1 MCCSA
6 RRGPGKGT
14 QAKELVSKYGIV
26 QLSTGDML
34 RAAVAAGTPIGL
46 KAKDIM
52 ARGALVP
59 DDVVVAIVSDRID
72 QPDAKRGFILDGF
85 PRTVPQA
92 EALDRMLDEK
102 GLRLDGVVALEVDP
116 DILVRRIASRVEE
129 MKARGEPLRPDDN
142 PEVLKQ
148 RLAAYQAQTAPLVDY
163 YRSKGA
169 LRAVDGMASIADVAA
184 AIGRALADTAFR
196 PVQARKPAAGA
207 SRAGARKPA
216 GRAQKAAPGRKSA
229 SGKAARAKKP
239 PGKVKAAKRAPKT
252 TLSRRKR
259 RGAKPAAKAASRKA
273 ARTPQKGRKARA
285 RAEVDEV
292 RKNPL
297 ITGVFRRTQYERCR
311 PRSAGVGVALS
322 LGVPFRELGTGRH
335 GRALQRRPEQ
345 E

>member
-1 MCCSA
+1 MLL
-6 RRGPGKGT
+6 GPPGAGKGT

-59 DDVVVAIVSDRID
+59 DEVVVAIVADRID

-116 DILVRRIASRVEE
+116 DILVRRIATRVEE

-148 RLAAYQAQTAPLVDY
+148 RLDGLPGPDRAAGGLLPEQ
-163 YRSKGA
+163 
-169 LRAVDGMASIADVAA
+169 
-184 AIGRALADTAFR
+184 GRAAGGRRHGLDLRRGGGHWPGAGRHGVPADAG
-196 PVQARKPAAGA
+196 PQARCRRQQA
-207 SRAGARKPA
+207 SAGARRPA

-239 PGKVKAAKRAPKT
+239 AGKVKAAKRAAKT
-252 TLSRRKR
+252 TLSRRKPAA
-259 RGAKPAAKAASRKA
+259 GARKPAAKAASRRA
-273 ARTPQKGRKARA
+273 ARTPQKSRKAGRA
-285 RAEVDEV
+285 R
-292 RKNPL
+292 RLTK
-297 ITGVFRRTQYERCR
+297 
-311 PRSAGVGVALS
+311 
-322 LGVPFRELGTGRH
+322 
-335 GRALQRRPEQ
+335 
-345 E
+345 

>member
-1 MCCSA
+1 M
-6 RRGPGKGT
+6 RIVLLGPPGAGKGT

-59 DDVVVAIVSDRID
+59 DDVVVAIVADRID

-92 EALDRMLDEK
+92 EALDRMLEDK

-129 MKARGEPLRPDDN
+129 MRARGEPLRPDDN

-148 RLAAYQAQTAPLVDY
+148 RLAAYQAQTAPLVHY
-163 YRSKGA
+163 YRGKGA
-169 LRAVDGMASIADVAA
+169 LRAVDGMASISDVAA
-184 AIGRALADTAFR
+184 AVGRALADTAFR
-196 PVQARKPAAGA
+196 PMQGRKAAVGANKPAASAGKPAAG
-207 SRAGARKPA
+207 
-216 GRAQKAAPGRKSA
+216 RKST

-239 PGKVKAAKRAPKT
+239 PGKVKAAKQASKKA
-252 TLSRRKR
+252 LSRRKPAA
-259 RGAKPAAKAASRKA
+259 GARKPATKAASRRA
-273 ARTPQKGRKARA
+273 ARTPQKSRKA
-285 RAEVDEV
+285 
-292 RKNPL
+292 
-297 ITGVFRRTQYERCR
+297 
-311 PRSAGVGVALS
+311 
-322 LGVPFRELGTGRH
+322 
-335 GRALQRRPEQ
+335 QRGQRLTK
-345 E
+345 

>member
-1 MCCSA
+1 MLL
-6 RRGPGKGT
+6 GPPGAGKGT

-59 DDVVVAIVSDRID
+59 DDVVVAIVADRID

-92 EALDRMLDEK
+92 EALDRMLEDK

-129 MKARGEPLRPDDN
+129 MRARGEPLRPDDN

-148 RLAAYQAQTAPLVDY
+148 RLAAYQAQTAPLVHY
-163 YRSKGA
+163 YRGKGA
-169 LRAVDGMASIADVAA
+169 LRAVDGMASISDVAA
-184 AIGRALADTAFR
+184 AVGRALADTAFR
-196 PVQARKPAAGA
+196 PMQGRKAAVGANKPAASAGKPAAG
-207 SRAGARKPA
+207 
-216 GRAQKAAPGRKSA
+216 RKST

-239 PGKVKAAKRAPKT
+239 PGKVKAAKQASKKA
-252 TLSRRKR
+252 LSRRKPAA
-259 RGAKPAAKAASRKA
+259 GARKPATKAASRRA
-273 ARTPQKGRKARA
+273 ARTPQKSRKA
-285 RAEVDEV
+285 
-292 RKNPL
+292 
-297 ITGVFRRTQYERCR
+297 
-311 PRSAGVGVALS
+311 
-322 LGVPFRELGTGRH
+322 
-335 GRALQRRPEQ
+335 QRGQRLTK
-345 E
+345 

>member
-1 MCCSA
+1 M
-6 RRGPGKGT
+6 RIVLLGPPGAGKGT

-59 DDVVVAIVSDRID
+59 DDVVVAIVADRID

-92 EALDRMLDEK
+92 ESLDRMLDEK
-102 GLRLDGVVALEVDP
+102 GLRLDGVVALEVDS
-116 DILVRRIASRVEE
+116 DILVRRIASRVDE
-129 MKARGEPLRPDDN
+129 MRARGEPLRPDDN

-148 RLAAYQAQTAPLVDY
+148 RLTAYQAQTAPLVDY

-169 LRAVDGMASIADVAA
+169 LRAVDGMASISDVAA

-196 PVQARKPAAGA
+196 PVRDRKPAAGA
-207 SRAGARKPA
+207 HKPA
-216 GRAQKAAPGRKSA
+216 GRAQKAATGRKSA

-239 PGKVKAAKRAPKT
+239 EGKVKAAKRAAKT
-252 TLSRRKR
+252 TLSRRKPAA
-259 RGAKPAAKAASRKA
+259 GARKPATKAASRRA
-273 ARTPQKGRKARA
+273 ARTPQKSRKAPRA
-285 RAEVDEV
+285 R
-292 RKNPL
+292 RLTK
-297 ITGVFRRTQYERCR
+297 
-311 PRSAGVGVALS
+311 
-322 LGVPFRELGTGRH
+322 
-335 GRALQRRPEQ
+335 
-345 E
+345 

>member
-1 MCCSA
+1 M
-6 RRGPGKGT
+6 RIVLLGPPGAGKGT

-34 RAAVAAGTPIGL
+34 RAAVAAGTPTGL
-46 KAKDIM
+46 KVKDIM

-72 QPDAKRGFILDGF
+72 EADAKRGFILDGF

-116 DILVRRIASRVEE
+116 DILVRRIASRAAA
-129 MKARGEPLRPDDN
+129 MKARGESLRPDDN

-169 LRAVDGMASIADVAA
+169 LRAVDGMASISDVAA
-184 AIGRALADTAFR
+184 AVGRALADTAFR
-196 PVQARKPAAGA
+196 PVQDRKPAAGRESA
-207 SRAGARKPA
+207 AGARKPA

-239 PGKVKAAKRAPKT
+239 VGKVKAAKRAPKT
-252 TLSRRKR
+252 TLSRRK
-259 RGAKPAAKAASRKA
+259 PAAKAASRRT
-273 ARTPQKGRKARA
+273 ARTPQKGRKAR
-285 RAEVDEV
+285 RA
-292 RKNPL
+292 
-297 ITGVFRRTQYERCR
+297 
-311 PRSAGVGVALS
+311 
-322 LGVPFRELGTGRH
+322 
-335 GRALQRRPEQ
+335 QRLTK
-345 E
+345 

>member
-1 MCCSA
+1 MLL
-6 RRGPGKGT
+6 GPPGAGKGT

-59 DDVVVAIVSDRID
+59 DEVVVAIVADRID

-116 DILVRRIASRVEE
+116 DILVRRIATRVEE

-169 LRAVDGMASIADVAA
+169 LRAVDGMASISDVAA

-196 PVQARKPAAGA
+196 PAQDRKPAA
-207 SRAGARKPA
+207 SRQAR
-216 GRAQKAAPGRKSA
+216 
-229 SGKAARAKKP
+229 
-239 PGKVKAAKRAPKT
+239 
-252 TLSRRKR
+252 
-259 RGAKPAAKAASRKA
+259 
-273 ARTPQKGRKARA
+273 
-285 RAEVDEV
+285 
-292 RKNPL
+292 
-297 ITGVFRRTQYERCR
+297 
-311 PRSAGVGVALS
+311 
-322 LGVPFRELGTGRH
+322 
-335 GRALQRRPEQ
+335 QRRPKGRPRPQIRLRQGRSGQ
-345 E
+345 ETARQG